1 MANKNET
8 FGLCD
13 ICLSINT
20 LDSYNDVMN
29 SIAKKIQELVFIDA
43 TLIRLINKEGTRLDI
58 AAHSGLSEEYLNKG
72 PIFIEKSPLD
82 KETLSEGKP
91 IVISHPAKDKRIQY
105 PDKVGK
111 EKVQAIIS
119 VTLKTCNHVL
129 GVIRGYSF
137 KNSKFSADQI
147 SLFQKLSAQA
157 AIAIET
163 FRSLERS
170 KKLLEVSKKVN
181 SSLDLGNVLHT
192 TVQLAAESLKVKGST
207 IRIFNENTDLMEL
220 RAYWGISDDFI
231 LAGPSLLSE
240 RPIDQEVM
248 QGKTIY
254 IPDVTKDS
262 RFRLAD
268 IAEKEGIVST
278 LCVPLE
284 AMGRHIGTL
293 RIYTAQIYNFSEE
306 EMNFLQ
312 MIATQAGTA
321 VNNALMFERI
331 HRLLEVTTS
340 LTQSLNKHD
349 VFKKIVQGAAEATN
363 AKGSAVLIWKESKSS
378 FRVRAH
384 HGIPEE
390 AVFEIANK
398 NIEEIKQ
405 FILNNRVV
413 IKMTK
418 SDNDDKS
425 LLMKKLGIGS
435 ILMIPMTSKDH
446 LTGALIC
453 FLSASRTI
461 EPNIEEMDFYK
472 ALANAATI
480 AIENARLYDGINKK
494 YNEMVDD
501 VFLWYDGTSKGMD
514 F

>member
-1 MANKNET
+1 MTNRIEN

-20 LDSYNDVMN
+20 LDSYKDVMN
-29 SIAKKIQELVFIDA
+29 SVVKKIQELVFIDA
-43 TLIRLINKEGTRLDI
+43 ALIRLIDKEGTTLNI
-58 AAHSGLSEEYLNKG
+58 AAHCGLSEEYLNKG
-72 PIFIEKSPLD
+72 PIVIEKSPLD
-82 KETLSEGKP
+82 QETLSGGNP
-91 IVISHPAKDKRIQY
+91 IVISHPAKDKRVQY
-105 PDKVGK
+105 PEKVGK

-119 VTLKTCNHVL
+119 APLKTGNRL
-129 GVIRGYSF
+129 GIIRGYSF
-137 KNSKFSADQI
+137 KNSKFSAEQI
-147 SLFQKLSAQA
+147 SLFKKLAAQA

-170 KKLLEVSKKVN
+170 KRLLEVSKKVN

-192 TVQLAAESLKVKGST
+192 TAQLAAESLNVKGST
-207 IRIFNENTDLMEL
+207 IRIFNENTDNMEL
-220 RAYWGISDDFI
+220 RAHWGISEDFI
-231 LAGPSLLSE
+231 LSGPSHISE
-240 RPIDQEVM
+240 LPIDQETM

-254 IPDVTKDS
+254 IPDVKKDS

-268 IAEKEGIVST
+268 IADKEGIVSA

-284 AMGRHIGTL
+284 AMGRFIGTL
-293 RIYTAQIYNFSEE
+293 RIYSAQIYNFSEE

-331 HRLLEVTTS
+331 HRLLDVTTS

-349 VFKKIVQGAAEATN
+349 VFRKIVQGAAEATN
-363 AKGSAVLIWKESKSS
+363 AKGSAVLIWKESKGS

-390 AVFEIANK
+390 LVFEMASK
-398 NIEEIKQ
+398 DAEKMKQ
-405 FILNNRVV
+405 FIINDQIVLKKTNTDNNVS
-413 IKMTK
+413 T
-418 SDNDDKS
+418 SA
-425 LLMKKLGIGS
+425 LMKKLSIGS
-435 ILMIPMTSKDH
+435 VLMIPMRSKEH
-446 LTGALIC
+446 LTGVLIC
-453 FLSASRTI
+453 FLSAQRAT
-461 EPNIEEMDFYK
+461 EPNVEEMDFFK
-472 ALANAATI
+472 ALANSATI
-480 AIENARLYDGINKK
+480 AIENAKLYDGINKK